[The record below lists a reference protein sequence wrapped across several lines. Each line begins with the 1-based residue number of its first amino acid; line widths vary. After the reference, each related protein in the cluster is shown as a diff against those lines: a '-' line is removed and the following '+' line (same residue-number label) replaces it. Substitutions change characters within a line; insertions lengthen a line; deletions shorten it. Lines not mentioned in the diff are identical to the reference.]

1 MTIRKPVIIAIFVFC
16 IICLTGIFLVAC
28 NQEEASNGELGTP
41 NAQEQPSETE
51 PVTPE
56 HTDEREPAITER
68 TPQQTDN
75 SEGSSP
81 LHIELPVLEG
91 TAENV
96 TFELTATTLL
106 DHDRMMVYKNVPPD
120 VTLESVAELGKRL
133 GLNDAPYK
141 RRDKIAVTGQV
152 NHGTSVAI
160 VSVNSGGIEYNAAGT
175 EGLYPS
181 TKQELPSD
189 EEAKQIAIDFLAE
202 SGLMP
207 PEEEIG
213 ELSVKTGGSA
223 WKARIVDGEIVEE
236 YTSHLLVHVPR
247 LIDGFPVGGA
257 GAKFGLRIG
266 AGGEVLRLLMVW
278 REVEPYQ
285 EMEIKTAQQA
295 YHELEEIGIRYT
307 PSGCEKVIVDEVS
320 LGYWMEPMDAK
331 QEYVVPVY
339 VFEGE
344 GLDES
349 GEVVDPDFIG
359 WVEALNID

>member
-1 MTIRKPVIIAIFVFC
+1 MTTKKSVIITIFVLC
-16 IICLTGIFLVAC
+16 IVCLTSVFVVAC
-28 NQEEASNGELGTP
+28 DQEEANDGE
-41 NAQEQPSETE
+41 SETANEVKQSGEAE
-51 PVTPE
+51 PVTPD
-56 HTDEREPAITER
+56 HTDEGDPATTER
-68 TPQQTDN
+68 KPQQTEN
-75 SEGSSP
+75 GEGSSP

-96 TFELTATTLL
+96 TFELTAAILPE
-106 DHDRMMVYKNVPPD
+106 HDRMMVYKTVPPN

-152 NHGTSVAI
+152 NNGTSVAI
-160 VSVNSGGIEYNAAGT
+160 VSINSGGIEYNAAGK

-181 TKQELPSD
+181 TEPGLPSD
-189 EEAKQIAIDFLAE
+189 EEAKQIAVDFLME

-207 PEEEIG
+207 PEEEVG
-213 ELSVKTGGSA
+213 ELRVRSGGSS
-223 WKARIVDGEIVEE
+223 WKARVVDGEIVEE
-236 YTSHLLVHVPR
+236 YTSHLLVEVPR
-247 LIDGFPVGGA
+247 IIDGFPVGGA

-278 REVEPYQ
+278 REVEPYK
-285 EMEIKTAQQA
+285 EMEIKTARQA

-320 LGYWMEPMDAK
+320 LGYWMEPMDVK

-349 GEVVDPDFIG
+349 GEVIDPDFIG
-359 WVEALNID
+359 WVEALDID